1 MLKRLKTHHLFR
13 RVPLLSFWRQSLN
26 PVEKTHRGEGGEAV
40 EHRLLAVEIID
51 EGKLHFSSEVSL
63 TPGPA
68 WRA

>member
-13 RVPLLSFWRQSLN
+13 RVPLLFLFLQSLN
-26 PVEKTHRGEGGEAV
+26 PVDKTHRGGGEAV

-51 EGKLHFSSEVSL
+51 EGKLRFSSEVSL